1 MKVFA
6 RDSRVVS
13 IDADLAST
21 SGLESGV
28 GYVDMGRALNVG
40 IAEPNMMG
48 IGEAHAAMG
57 YNTLGSALSAP
68 QI

>member
-1 MKVFA
+1 M
-6 RDSRVVS
+6 VS

-57 YNTLGSALSAP
+57 YNTWVSTFCPSNIRLLFYP
-68 QI
+68 P